1 MARPRNPLLSR
12 ERIVAAAVALVD
24 AEGLAALSTRR
35 LAAELGV
42 SGPSLYN
49 HFATKDALL
58 DAVIDHVLGEV
69 DLSMWAESTQVE
81 KTQAESMQAESV
93 PVEPARD
100 WQAPLLAWARSYR
113 GALVAHPQLVPVL
126 AQGPGRRAN
135 ALRIADAVFGGL
147 VDAGWSKGEATR
159 IGALMR
165 YFVFGSALGSFA
177 AGFVDDE
184 QVYAGDYPHLG
195 EAHLLA
201 DRQRQVDEGAFEA
214 GLVALVDG
222 LALRHARQ
230 GRPRSA
236 S

>member
-1 MARPRNPLLSR
+1 VARPRSPLLSR
-12 ERIVAAAVALVD
+12 ERIVGSALALVD

-58 DAVIDHVLGEV
+58 DAVVDHVVGEV
-69 DLSMWAESTQVE
+69 DLSMWE
-81 KTQAESMQAESV
+81 KPEGRA
-93 PVEPARD
+93 PVGGWAPA
-100 WQAPLLAWARSYR
+100 LLAWARSYR
-113 GALVAHPQLVPVL
+113 AALVAHPNLVPVL

-135 ALRIADAVFGGL
+135 ALRLADAVFGGL
-147 VDAGWSKGEATR
+147 VDAGWPKGDATR

-177 AGFVDDE
+177 AGFVDDR
-184 QVYAGDYPHLG
+184 QVYSEDYPHLG

-201 DRQRQVDEGAFEA
+201 DRRRQVDEGAFET
-214 GLVALVDG
+214 GLTALIEG
-222 LALRHARQ
+222 LAAQ
-230 GRPRSA
+230 YGRLPGPG
-236 S
+236 